1 MRTVDENKLLASL
14 LFRDVKESVEEI
26 LKRYPKRKLNEE
38 QLVLRFAP
46 SPTGFVH
53 IGSIYAALINEKL
66 VRQSNGLFLFR
77 AEDTDKEREI
87 ENGIEVLVEGI
98 KGFDI
103 KIDEGALS
111 FEKEIGEYGPYIQ
124 SKRVEIYR
132 VFAKDLVSKGLAYP
146 CFSTTEELNAIRE
159 LQTEKG
165 LRTGY
170 YGEWAKWRDASL
182 DEIKKQL
189 DDGKPFAIRL
199 YSKGNIEN
207 KINSKDLIKGGVTLS
222 ENDMDSVLLKSDG
235 LPTYHFAHPIDD
247 TLMDISFVL
256 RGDEWLPSQP
266 LHMEIFSALG
276 FKQLQYGHISPLM
289 KLENGGK
296 RKLSK
301 RKDPEADVAY
311 YVKEGYPIGA
321 VKEYL
326 LNIANSNFYDWRI
339 QNPKEDVKEFELK
352 LEKFNKAGAL
362 FDMTKLNDVCKE
374 YVSKLSSEELYGMT
388 LSWAKKY
395 SKEIEEKLVNHRDYT
410 VNILNIE
417 REGSKIRKDIAKYSD
432 VLSLLEIFFDDMY
445 EKTEKES
452 LEMSKELQ
460 KEILEDFLDVFYPGD
475 AIDEWFG
482 KIKNIATKRGFS
494 TDYKEYEKD
503 PKKFNGKVGDV
514 AMVLRV
520 AITGKQQAPDLYQ
533 IIQVMGES
541 RVRERV
547 KGYINSL

>member
-1 MRTVDENKLLASL
+1 MRTAEENKLIADF
-14 LFRDVKESVEEI
+14 LFSNVKESVGDI
-26 LKRYPKRKLNEE
+26 LKKYPKRKLNED

-66 VRQSNGLFLFR
+66 ARQSNGIFIFR

-87 ENGIEVLVEGI
+87 SNGIKVLVEGI
-98 KGFDI
+98 EGFDI

-111 FEKEIGEYGPYIQ
+111 FDKEIGEYGPYIQ
-124 SKRVEIYR
+124 SKRVEIYK

-146 CFSTTEELNAIRE
+146 CFSTTEDLNAIRG

-170 YGEWAKWRDASL
+170 YGEWAKWRDASVE
-182 DEIKKQL
+182 EIKEQL
-189 DDGKPFAIRL
+189 EDGKPFVIRL
-199 YSKGNIEN
+199 HSKGNIEN
-207 KINSKDLIKGGVTLS
+207 KINIKDLIKGSVTLS

-247 TLMDISFVL
+247 TLMEISFVL
-256 RGDEWLPSQP
+256 RGDEWLASQP
-266 LHMEIFSALG
+266 LHMEIFAALG
-276 FKQLQYGHISPLM
+276 FEQLQYGHISPLM

-339 QNPKEDVKEFELK
+339 QNPNKDIDEFELK

-362 FDMTKLNDVCKE
+362 FDMTKLSDVCKE
-374 YVSKLSSEELYGMT
+374 YVSKLSSEELYKLT

-395 SKEIEEKLVNHRDYT
+395 NKEIEGKLVNHKDYAI
-410 VNILNIE
+410 NILNIE

-432 VLSLLEIFFDDMY
+432 TVSLLEIFFDDMY
-445 EKTEKES
+445 EKLPKES
-452 LEMSKELQ
+452 LEMDKGLQ
-460 KEILEDFLDVFYPGD
+460 REILEDFLDVFYPGD
-475 AIDEWFG
+475 AVDEWFG
-482 KIKNIATKRGFS
+482 KIKNIAIKKGFS

-520 AITGKQQAPDLYQ
+520 AITGKKQSPDLYQ

>member
-1 MRTVDENKLLASL
+1 MRTVEENKLIADL
-14 LFRDVKESVEEI
+14 LFSNVKESVGDI
-26 LKRYPKRKLNEE
+26 LKKYPKRKLNED
-38 QLVLRFAP
+38 QLVLRFPP

-66 VRQSNGLFLFR
+66 VRQTNGIFIFR

-87 ENGIEVLVEGI
+87 ANGIEVLVEGI

-111 FEKEIGEYGPYIQ
+111 FDKEIGEYGPYIQ
-124 SKRVEIYR
+124 SKRVEIYK

-146 CFSTTEELNAIRE
+146 CFSTIEELSAIRE

-170 YGEWAKWRDASL
+170 YGEWAKWRDASVE
-182 DEIKKQL
+182 EIKEQL
-189 DDGKPFAIRL
+189 EDGKPFVIRL
-199 YSKGNIEN
+199 HSKGNIKN
-207 KINSKDLIKGGVTLS
+207 KINIKDLIKGGITLS

-276 FKQLQYGHISPLM
+276 FDQLQYGHISPLM

-339 QNPKEDVKEFELK
+339 QNPNEDIDKFELK

-362 FDMTKLNDVCKE
+362 FDISKLNDVCKE
-374 YVSKLSSEELYGMT
+374 YISKLSGEEVYEMT
-388 LSWAKKY
+388 LSWAKRY
-395 SKEIEEKLVNHRDYT
+395 NREIGEMLVNHRDYAI
-410 VNILNIE
+410 NIFNIE

-432 VLSLLEIFFDDMY
+432 TVSLLEIFFDDMY
-445 EKTEKES
+445 ENMPKDT
-452 LEMSKELQ
+452 LEMEKGLQ
-460 KEILEDFLDVFYPGD
+460 REILEDFLDVFYPGD
-475 AIDEWFG
+475 AVDEWFG

-503 PKKFNGKVGDV
+503 PKKFNGKVGDI

-520 AITGKQQAPDLYQ
+520 AITGKRQTPDLYQ
-533 IIQVMGES
+533 TIQVMGES

>member
-1 MRTVDENKLLASL
+1 MRTVEENKLIADL
-14 LFRDVKESVEEI
+14 LFSNVKESVDDI
-26 LKRYPKRKLNEE
+26 LKKYPKRKLNED

-53 IGSIYAALINEKL
+53 IGSIYPALINEKL
-66 VRQSNGLFLFR
+66 VRQTNGIFIFR

-87 ENGIEVLVEGI
+87 ANGIEVLVEGI

-111 FEKEIGEYGPYIQ
+111 FDKEIGEYGPYIQ
-124 SKRVEIYR
+124 SKRVEIYK

-146 CFSTTEELNAIRE
+146 CFSTIEELSAIRE

-170 YGEWAKWRDASL
+170 YGEWAKWRDASVE
-182 DEIKKQL
+182 EIKEQL
-189 DDGKPFAIRL
+189 EDGKPFVIRL
-199 YSKGNIEN
+199 HSKGNIKN
-207 KINSKDLIKGGVTLS
+207 KINIKDLIKGGITLS

-276 FKQLQYGHISPLM
+276 FDQLQYGHISPLM

-339 QNPKEDVKEFELK
+339 QNPNEDIDKFELK

-362 FDMTKLNDVCKE
+362 FDISKLNDVCKE
-374 YVSKLSSEELYGMT
+374 YISKLSGEEVYEMT
-388 LSWAKKY
+388 LSWAKRY
-395 SKEIEEKLVNHRDYT
+395 NREIGEMLVNHRDYAI
-410 VNILNIE
+410 NIFNIE

-432 VLSLLEIFFDDMY
+432 TVSLLEIFFDDMY
-445 EKTEKES
+445 ENMPKDT
-452 LEMSKELQ
+452 LEMEKGLQ
-460 KEILEDFLDVFYPGD
+460 REILEDFLDVFYPGD
-475 AIDEWFG
+475 AVDEWFG

-503 PKKFNGKVGDV
+503 PKKFNGKVGDI

-520 AITGKQQAPDLYQ
+520 AITGKRQTPDLYQ
-533 IIQVMGES
+533 TIQVMGES